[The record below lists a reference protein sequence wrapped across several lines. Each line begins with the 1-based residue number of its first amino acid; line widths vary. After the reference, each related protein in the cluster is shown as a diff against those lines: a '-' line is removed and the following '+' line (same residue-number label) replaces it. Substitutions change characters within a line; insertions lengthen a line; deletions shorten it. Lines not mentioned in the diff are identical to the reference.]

1 MNDATDLLARA
12 RLVALDVDG
21 VLTDGRVVYC
31 GDEELQA
38 FCVQDGL
45 AVAWLLDAGVE
56 VAWITGRG
64 CRATERRA
72 RELGVRHLHAQAGPK
87 DRVLALVQERL
98 GVGPED
104 TVAMGDDLPDLALA
118 RRAALLA
125 CPANAR
131 PEVKARAGL
140 VTRARGGDGAV
151 RELVE
156 ALLAAKGLWG
166 ERLGR
171 YGPGA

>member
-1 MNDATDLLARA
+1 MNDATEPLARA
-12 RLVALDVDG
+12 RLVVLDVDG
-21 VLTDGRVVYC
+21 VLTDGRIVYC

-45 AVAWLLDAGVE
+45 ALSWLLDAGVE

-72 RELGVRHLHAQAGPK
+72 RELGVRHLHTQSGPK
-87 DRVLALVQERL
+87 DEVLALVQERL
-98 GVGPED
+98 GVGPEH
-104 TVAMGDDLPDLALA
+104 TVAMGDDLPDLARA
-118 RRAALLA
+118 RRAALFA

-131 PEVKARAGL
+131 PEVKERAGL
-140 VTRARGGDGAV
+140 VTRARGGEGAV

-156 ALLAAKGLWG
+156 ALLAAKGLWD
-166 ERLGR
+166 ERLR
-171 YGPGA
+171 RFGPDA